1 MFDVP
6 LNPAECRR
14 VLFLLWGCDQT
25 LGVSQVRSH
34 TRESVNAVTVGTDQS
49 LFLVAIDQN
58 TPPPTL
64 SSASHSVELLAV
76 HLLALD
82 ESQTCSPTH

>member
-6 LNPAECRR
+6 LNSAECRR
-14 VLFLLWGCDQT
+14 VLFLLWSSDQT

-49 LFLVAIDQN
+49 LFLVAIDQ
-58 TPPPTL
+58 TPLLQPHHQPVTPL
-64 SSASHSVELLAV
+64 SCSLS
-76 HLLALD
+76 
-82 ESQTCSPTH
+82 TC